1 MGNIRLFLLT
11 QTMSGTTKSL
21 DYESKFDL
29 SGFGA
34 WQCNDRRFAVTWD
47 CECQALFNAFLLI
60 SGESLHQAVW
70 LTFLAFAYW
79 FLGMT
84 KFCVLVL
91 GINPI

>member
-34 WQCNDRRFAVTWD
+34 CQCNDRSYLGMQMSGFI
-47 CECQALFNAFLLI
+47 FNAFLLI

-91 GINPI
+91 GINLI